1 MKEPIQQSA
10 QEVSIVIYDSPL
22 PPRYLKF
29 SKKFLRTLFIA
40 FPVALGLIFF
50 GLVLFGL
57 SSRLKNTPA
66 PSIPNVISDDE
77 SKIHALEG
85 EIQTLRDSNEK
96 LQQKLI
102 AQTEGVPTP
111 EEPFLMGIKKPYG
124 MQNLIS
130 QNKITLG
137 QFELVQQEDKTNFK
151 FQIISHNPDVKVSG
165 HVLVFMI
172 SESGLMAY
180 PAVANASIAGGM
192 TYNMGEPF
200 SVSRLRPTNAEF
212 SHGLKGS
219 TAKFIIYIFSREG
232 DLLLV
237 KETESYKVGNK

>member
-22 PPRYLKF
+22 PPRYLRF
-29 SKKFLRTLFIA
+29 SKKFIRTLFIVT
-40 FPVALGLIFF
+40 PVALGLIFTT
-50 GLVLFGL
+50 LILFGL
-57 SSRLKNTPA
+57 GSRVKDAPA
-66 PSIPNVISDDE
+66 PKIPTVISDDE
-77 SKIHALEG
+77 SKILSLET
-85 EIQTLRDSNEK
+85 EIQSLKDSNEK
-96 LQQKLI
+96 LQEKLI
-102 AQTEGVPTP
+102 TQGTTTPAP

-137 QFELVQQEDKTNFK
+137 QLELVQQENKTVFK

-165 HVLVFMI
+165 HILVFMV
-172 SESGLMAY
+172 SDSGLMAY

-192 TYNMGEPF
+192 TFNMGEPF

-212 SHGLKGS
+212 SHALRGNS
-219 TAKFIIYIFSREG
+219 AKFIIYIFSREG

-237 KETESYKVGNK
+237 KETESYKVGSK